1 MILGIGVD
9 ITQNSRFI
17 SWPEYDNQRLQHIFS
32 EQELE
37 AVKILDSQQKIQFF
51 ASRFAAKEAFFKAF
65 SSALVRLKIHEQTQ
79 HGFDFLFACKHI
91 IIKQGTFDIP
101 QVIID
106 IAAFENKLGIKITEF
121 QTDLTISHEK
131 DYSVAVVTISQQ
143 AL

>member
-9 ITQNSRFI
+9 ITQISRFI
-17 SWPEYDNQRLQHIFS
+17 SWPEHGTQRLHHVFS

-37 AVKILDSQQKIQFF
+37 AIKAFDHQQKVQFF

-65 SSALVRLKIHEQTQ
+65 SSALVRLKIHEQTP

-91 IIKQGTFDIP
+91 IIQPGTFDIP
-101 QVIID
+101 QVIVD

-131 DYSVAVVTISQQ
+131 DYSVAVVTISK
-143 AL
+143 

>member
-17 SWPEYDNQRLQHIFS
+17 SWPEHDNQRLNHVFS

-37 AVKILDSQQKIQFF
+37 FVKNLDAQQKIQFF

-79 HGFDFLFACKHI
+79 QGFDFLFACKHI
-91 IIKQGTFDIP
+91 IIKPVAFDIP

-106 IAAFENKLGIKITEF
+106 IEAFENKLGIKIPGF

-131 DYSVAVVTISQQ
+131 DYSVAVVTISK
-143 AL
+143 

>member
-17 SWPEYDNQRLQHIFS
+17 SWPEHDNQQLYHIFC

-37 AVKILDSQQKIQFF
+37 LVKNLDFQQKIQFF

-65 SSALVRLKIHEQTQ
+65 SSALARLKIHEKTQ
-79 HGFDFLFACKHI
+79 QGFDFLFACKHI
-91 IIKQGTFDIP
+91 TILPSKFDIP
-101 QVIID
+101 QVLVD
-106 IAAFENKLGIKITEF
+106 LAVFENKLDVKIPEF

-131 DYSVAVVTISQQ
+131 DYSVAFVVISK
-143 AL
+143 